1 MTGLKEYIRIVG
13 IAAIILLAAFFL
25 GIIVNV
31 LNPLGVELNPG
42 VRPETPLPIRLVKVR
57 SLPKASL
64 LSKEGLAA
72 VAARAAKTGN
82 NENPEMSAG
91 EMAAVA
97 AVEKMIKNRGPEPSA
112 LLPWIKIDLPRA
124 KALFDSGKVKF
135 IDARPEFK
143 YLEKRIRGSISLSA
157 SRYLIQFP
165 VVKEKISR
173 DDIIVVYCNNP
184 ECKLSDNVAN
194 NLTADGY
201 KNIFVFEAG
210 WQAWVDAGYPVD
222 GLEAK

>member
-1 MTGLKEYIRIVG
+1 MKGIKEYIQIAG

-42 VRPETPLPIRLVKVR
+42 VRPETPLPIRLVRVP
-57 SLPKASL
+57 S

-72 VAARAAKTGN
+72 AAARAAKREK

-91 EMAAVA
+91 ELAAVSA
-97 AVEKMIKNRGPEPSA
+97 MEKMIKTRGSEPSA
-112 LLPWIKIDLPRA
+112 LLPWIKIDLSRT
-124 KALFDSGKVKF
+124 KALFDSGKAKF

-143 YLEKRIRGSISLSA
+143 FIEKRIRGAISLSA

-173 DDIIVVYCNNP
+173 DDILVVYCNNP